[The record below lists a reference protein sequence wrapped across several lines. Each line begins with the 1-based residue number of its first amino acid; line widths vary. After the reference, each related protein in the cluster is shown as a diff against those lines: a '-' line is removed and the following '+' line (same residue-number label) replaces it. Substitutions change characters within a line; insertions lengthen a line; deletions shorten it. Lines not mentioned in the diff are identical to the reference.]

1 MYKDKVISVV
11 VPCHNEETQIG
22 TVIETM
28 PNLVDKIIII
38 DDVSDDN
45 TIEVVKKHMPK
56 DDRIIL
62 IEHEK
67 NQGVG
72 GAIASGYKWSR
83 DNDIDVAVVFAG
95 DAQMD
100 PDDLPNILDPVV
112 SGEVDYSKGNR
123 LFTGEAF
130 SKIPK
135 VRYFGNSGLSL
146 LTKIASGY
154 WHVADS
160 QSGYTA
166 INKKALDTINWDKM
180 YKRYGQPNDLLV
192 KLNIY
197 NFKVRDVLINPVYD
211 VGEKSGIKVRKVL
224 FTLSWLLFKLFLH
237 RMKEKYIIR
246 DFHPLILFYSF
257 GFALIGLSIPLF
269 LRMAYYGI
277 IVGGNIPK
285 INFLTWMMTIIM
297 GVQFILFAMWF
308 DMESNKDL
316 K

>member
-1 MYKDKVISVV
+1 MYKEKIISVV

-28 PNLVDKIIII
+28 PDIVDKIVII
-38 DDVSDDN
+38 DDVSDDK
-45 TIEVVKKHMPK
+45 TIEVVKKYLPK
-56 DDRIIL
+56 DKRIVL

-135 VRYFGNSGLSL
+135 VR
-146 LTKIASGY
+146 
-154 WHVADS
+154 
-160 QSGYTA
+160 
-166 INKKALDTINWDKM
+166 
-180 YKRYGQPNDLLV
+180 
-192 KLNIY
+192 
-197 NFKVRDVLINPVYD
+197 
-211 VGEKSGIKVRKVL
+211 
-224 FTLSWLLFKLFLH
+224 
-237 RMKEKYIIR
+237 
-246 DFHPLILFYSF
+246 
-257 GFALIGLSIPLF
+257 
-269 LRMAYYGI
+269 
-277 IVGGNIPK
+277 
-285 INFLTWMMTIIM
+285 
-297 GVQFILFAMWF
+297 
-308 DMESNKDL
+308 
-316 K
+316 